1 MFQDFSVHFAVLCTP
16 MVVSN
21 WAKLY
26 IFKDFWIRWTKS
38 ESEMIKNIVLQLF
51 QCICFYFHSRKPL
64 KIYSLWIEY
73 GARPDRANH
82 FWQVTHRAML
92 MTHLANR
99 RIRTIFLCY
108 LDCEIKT
115 INTEIQVS
123 KNRDHLVGRL
133 MTHTLVQRLIMS
145 SSVCYMDEQH
155 HNWLVYPKQCNHRN
169 AHAPQQQMP
178 IAAIWPLS
186 RPGK

>member
-1 MFQDFSVHFAVLCTP
+1 MFQDFFVHFAVLCTH

-26 IFKDFWIRWTKS
+26 IFKNFWIRWTKS
-38 ESEMIKNIVLQLF
+38 ESGMVKNIVLQLF

-64 KIYSLWIEY
+64 KIYSLWLEY

-92 MTHLANR
+92 MTHLSHR

-108 LDCEIKT
+108 LDFEIKM
-115 INTEIQVS
+115 INKEIQVS

-133 MTHTLVQRLIMS
+133 MTHTLHWIDHVFFCMLYWWTKSQ
-145 SSVCYMDEQH
+145 QH
-155 HNWLVYPKQCNHRN
+155 DTLT
-169 AHAPQQQMP
+169 
-178 IAAIWPLS
+178 S
-186 RPGK
+186 ES